1 MAILG
6 QLMRRVSHT
15 SKGDWCGAPGL
26 AHTPRL
32 SVPSFSP
39 VNLYP
44 RSIVLEPEEITWIR
58 CFKAKQENGS

>member
-1 MAILG
+1 MQG
-6 QLMRRVSHT
+6 QSLPHEQKAAGVGHPAWR
-15 SKGDWCGAPGL
+15 
-26 AHTPRL
+26 TPQRL